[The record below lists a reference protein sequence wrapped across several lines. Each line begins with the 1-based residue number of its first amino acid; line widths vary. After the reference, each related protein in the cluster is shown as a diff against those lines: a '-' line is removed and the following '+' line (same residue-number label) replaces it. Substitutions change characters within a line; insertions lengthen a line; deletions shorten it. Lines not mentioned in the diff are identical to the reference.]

1 MYINFLCITTYIL
14 IFPAL
19 QRYYLNNFKDAD
31 RQEGVDLLLGKRQF
45 SYITIE
51 DEIMDYN
58 LLMEEEEENNNS
70 MSLEDASRAAML
82 GSSRNKKQTSY
93 ARIKSSKKISG
104 THKISGKRQSRR
116 IRLDWL
122 SGDLQSHMKSAIYS
136 NSLDT
141 TLSQQEKALNDI
153 NRRGANDDPWWVTS
167 TDDNFENNN
176 KPIKANGKH
185 ILGALIAILQAP
197 VVSAVV
203 VVSYLLPGMLLTNA
217 NENKKKEYD
226 KNK

>member
-1 MYINFLCITTYIL
+1 M
-14 IFPAL
+14 
-19 QRYYLNNFKDAD
+19 NNFKDAD

-45 SYITIE
+45 SYTTTE
-51 DEIMDYN
+51 DEVMDYN
-58 LLMEEEEENNNS
+58 LLMEEEENNNN
-70 MSLEDASRAAML
+70 MSLEDASRAAIL
-82 GSSRNKKQTSY
+82 ESSRNKKQTSY
-93 ARIKSSKKISG
+93 ARIKPSKKISG
-104 THKISGKRQSRR
+104 TYKIPGKRQSRR
-116 IRLDWL
+116 IQLDWL

-167 TDDNFENNN
+167 IDDKFENNTN
-176 KPIKANGKH
+176 PIKANGKQ

-203 VVSYLLPGMLLTNA
+203 VVSYLLPGMLITKGND
-217 NENKKKEYD
+217 KKKKD
-226 KNK
+226 HDNN